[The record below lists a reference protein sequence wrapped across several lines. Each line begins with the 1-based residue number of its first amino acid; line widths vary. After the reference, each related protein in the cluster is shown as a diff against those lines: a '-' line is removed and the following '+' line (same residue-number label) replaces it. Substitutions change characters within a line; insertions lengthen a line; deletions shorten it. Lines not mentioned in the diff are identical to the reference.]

1 MLREYKSKSVVYQG
15 NLNKGDKLLKGLTA
29 VLKQNKIAAGIISGI
44 GAISQAR
51 IGYFDQQTKKYEEK
65 TFNESLEIVSLN
77 GNISIKDGETFM
89 HIHVV
94 FTDKDLKALGG
105 HLFDAVVYVF
115 EFGIVSLEGQPL
127 VRKYDDDTGLF
138 IWKE

>member
-1 MLREYKSKSVVYQG
+1 MLREYKKQIVYQG
-15 NLNKGDKLLKGLTA
+15 NLYKGDDLKKGLTA
-29 VLKQNKIAAGIISGI
+29 ILKENKITAGIISGI
-44 GAISQAR
+44 GAVSQAR
-51 IGYFDQQTKKYEEK
+51 IGYYNSQTKKYEEK
-65 TFNESLEIVSLN
+65 TFNENLEVVSLN
-77 GNISIKDGETFM
+77 GNVSIKDGEAFM
-89 HIHVV
+89 HMHVV

-115 EFGIVSLEGQPL
+115 EFCIQSFEGKPH